1 MSRLGPPY
9 HIVSGNVSENARNQM
24 SVKQHVLNEMLLS
37 FLCFHSFIVD
47 QTRLEISHLH
57 PSAHGQAIIFL
68 TRLLEVF
75 FLLKYQF
82 WQQCRTPLSII
93 KPSIWSRDGKLKSQ
107 VESESEKRC
116 NRSTKKKKKVAS
128 SCALSPKL
136 LGISGL

>member
-57 PSAHGQAIIFL
+57 PSAHGQAIIFKIVRGIFSSEISIL
-68 TRLLEVF
+68 AAVSDTSVD
-75 FLLKYQF
+75 YQA
-82 WQQCRTPLSII
+82 
-93 KPSIWSRDGKLKSQ
+93 
-107 VESESEKRC
+107 VNMVKRWK
-116 NRSTKKKKKVAS
+116 TKITGRK
-128 SCALSPKL
+128 
-136 LGISGL
+136 